1 MVIGA
6 SFPPTCFQFF
16 TLPDSSW
23 NSVSSRA
30 GFAALME
37 IAAISVPTWTSTSL
51 FPCTDRKASA
61 SACCGATIARLPPCL
76 PPSRQNCSVESLRS
90 LQISQPDAFSN
101 TTRRAVA
108 RIPSWSPRRSRE
120 RPNGWTPKAMGL
132 ASRWWSCG
140 VSESP
145 GKSAQ
150 KQQRESGGISGFPRD
165 CRLDCGG
172 HVMVW
177 VRGGGQRW

>member
-1 MVIGA
+1 
-6 SFPPTCFQFF
+6 
-16 TLPDSSW
+16 
-23 NSVSSRA
+23 
-30 GFAALME
+30 
-37 IAAISVPTWTSTSL
+37 
-51 FPCTDRKASA
+51 
-61 SACCGATIARLPPCL
+61 
-76 PPSRQNCSVESLRS
+76 
-90 LQISQPDAFSN
+90 
-101 TTRRAVA
+101 
-108 RIPSWSPRRSRE
+108 
-120 RPNGWTPKAMGL
+120 MGL

-140 VSESP
+140 VAESP